1 MLQTLRKWYRSSFRV
16 FRIYDEIRGKH
27 QQWAL
32 ASWRAFDVYRCL
44 SNLKPKTTNNSRRI
58 VVTSPPARLPIVCHE
73 RRAIAAPCGGRPA
86 GVGALSGRRVLCRRV
101 VVGTC
106 CRRAAAHR
114 IARVDILPALDG
126 VSRGHSRPAG
136 QGSTGSVG
144 ARCRIKEPRQ
154 LSERKQQR
162 SASVTTC
169 PTTQFS
175 CCSPLLYWRIFSR
188 TLLLLTKKNPKRWSV
203 KACSWTACEAN
214 RTEQNSSLVQFVCCK
229 QTFNSINTLTVQPDC
244 NFFSCNKLYHILTV
258 LTSRKLV
265 KEIGLDSINL
275 TVIFNVWHWLH
286 TSQ

>member
-1 MLQTLRKWYRSSFRV
+1 MSTGVVTRFW
-16 FRIYDEIRGKH
+16 
-27 QQWAL
+27 
-32 ASWRAFDVYRCL
+32 CL
-44 SNLKPKTTNNSRRI
+44 SLSIEPETENNKQLATYRRD
-58 VVTSPPARLPIVCHE
+58 
-73 RRAIAAPCGGRPA
+73 IAARETADRLSRAAGDRSAVRWPA
-86 GVGALSGRRVLCRRV
+86 GRRRSAFRSPSALSARRGRHVLSTRGGASHRTCRHSA
-101 VVGTC
+101 GSA
-106 CRRAAAHR
+106 RRR
-114 IARVDILPALDG
+114 
-126 VSRGHSRPAG
+126 SRGHSRPAG

-265 KEIGLDSINL
+265 KPIGLDSINL